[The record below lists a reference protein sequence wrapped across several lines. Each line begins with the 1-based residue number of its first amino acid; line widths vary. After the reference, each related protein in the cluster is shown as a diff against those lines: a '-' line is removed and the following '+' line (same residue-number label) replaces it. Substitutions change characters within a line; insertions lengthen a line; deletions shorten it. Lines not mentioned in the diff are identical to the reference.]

1 MHIHQEESTSTLRS
15 THPSPPQS
23 SIWNSYLLNVN
34 MLRTCKPQLCNSNT
48 CILALAV
55 SWLLIIII
63 LKQFC
68 FVYNRC
74 HPLCARIVVFRDP
87 SFFVSL
93 VFSFVVD
100 FIHPPELVAKIILY
114 PRYIYNLPGNTTFIF
129 DGSNIELY
137 SKIKHFFTSV
147 FFENNSLATIGLNC
161 YKKGIFRPW
170 KEKLYYKDQHITWM

>member
-74 HPLCARIVVFRDP
+74 HPLCARIAVFRAP
-87 SFFVSL
+87 P
-93 VFSFVVD
+93 FSFPLCFPSLLIS
-100 FIHPPELVAKIILY
+100 FIHL
-114 PRYIYNLPGNTTFIF
+114 NLLRKSYFTRVIFTTFRAIQP
-129 DGSNIELY
+129 LY
-137 SKIKHFFTSV
+137 LMAVISSYIRK
-147 FFENNSLATIGLNC
+147 
-161 YKKGIFRPW
+161 
-170 KEKLYYKDQHITWM
+170 